1 MMRPISLPRHL
12 GGLIAAAAIAN
23 AAAAATT
30 FFIPDVLTGPAVTN
44 GNARG
49 TTLVMLAVGIPVL
62 SIATWLAARGSWR
75 ALVVTL
81 GALGYFAYNDF
92 LLLFA
97 TPFNSLFLVYVAA
110 MALTGFTVGAMV
122 LAIDPRSVADRC
134 PHVPAR
140 GIASYL
146 WVIAGLNALL
156 WLGKVV
162 PAMLAPDPTAFVAG
176 SGVATNPVIVEDL
189 VFWLPAAA
197 LIAGLL
203 WDRRPLGILL
213 SGAWLVYWFIEA
225 IGVATDQWFGTMADP
240 TSTVASMDAVVLF
253 VVLAVVGL
261 VPLFFFFRPDR
272 GAESAAPAGHAG
284 AGLGLDAR

>member
-1 MMRPISLPRHL
+1 MIQSVPLPRHL

-23 AAAAATT
+23 ATAAAATL
-30 FFIPDVLTGPAVTN
+30 FIPDVLTGPAVTN

-49 TTLVMLAVGIPVL
+49 TTLVMLAIGIPVL
-62 SIATWLAARGSWR
+62 TVATWLAARGSWR
-75 ALVVTL
+75 AIVVVL
-81 GALGYFAYNDF
+81 GTLGYFAYNDF

-110 MALTGFTVGAMV
+110 IALTSFAVGAVV
-122 LAIDPRSVADRC
+122 LTMDPRTVAARC

-146 WVIAGLNALL
+146 WVIAGLNVLL

-176 SGVATNPVIVEDL
+176 TGVATNPVIVEDL

-197 LIAGLL
+197 LIAALL

-240 TSTVASMDAVVLF
+240 TSRVASMEAVVLF
-253 VVLAVVGL
+253 IALAVIGL

-272 GAESAAPAGHAG
+272 GAESAAPAGRTG